1 MKGPNDL
8 QLISGACASIGA
20 GSGPVGEG
28 AFTVPED
35 RLKLGPVLVKA
46 IKRKL
51 LSLLKAQDLP
61 GFRFFAE
68 PSSFCFQRFGLDSLR
83 AGSGL

>member
-28 AFTVPED
+28 AFTIPED
-35 RLKLGPVLVKA
+35 RSKLGPVLMKA
-46 IKRKL
+46 LKRKL
-51 LSLLKAQDLP
+51 LWLLKAQDLP
-61 GFRFFAE
+61 GFRFLLNQQAFV
-68 PSSFCFQRFGLDSLR
+68 FRGLDCNLFKPVP
-83 AGSGL
+83 GF